1 MSATPLVERR
11 RRRRYTRYIPGALSN
26 PSHCKSNIILQAL
39 VSVYKKILE
48 FYQALCEILSSKG
61 TKLIIKMVL
70 ESDRLPSIVQGVMN
84 CSNILHNLV
93 QTTTLRIL
101 QDIED
106 RIIHDQ
112 GIFLSYG

>member
-1 MSATPLVERR
+1 
-11 RRRRYTRYIPGALSN
+11 
-26 PSHCKSNIILQAL
+26 
-39 VSVYKKILE
+39 
-48 FYQALCEILSSKG
+48 
-61 TKLIIKMVL
+61 
-70 ESDRLPSIVQGVMN
+70 MN